1 MSIPDTITLI
11 LTDRS
16 PDAKLVSVDPPEF
29 AGLYSIRCGVIWG
42 SWNPITVE
50 GNLVCMKVL
59 YQSDEKR
66 KPVLSDDGYNVV
78 CAECHKPLHYADD
91 GTTWE
96 CECGYRHIGVNIE
109 YGPAPEPSDAV
120 GAIRDQ
126 LKRGEPEK
134 PWWTCCTCGAP
145 EKLTACG
152 ECARAYGLRACKSSR
167 AIDDKS
173 VFAHNVG
180 CWFNERHHLNP
191 DGHCEHFEAKV

>member
-59 YQSDEKR
+59 YQSDEK
-66 KPVLSDDGYNVV
+66 
-78 CAECHKPLHYADD
+78 
-91 GTTWE
+91 
-96 CECGYRHIGVNIE
+96 
-109 YGPAPEPSDAV
+109 PAP
-120 GAIRDQ
+120 
-126 LKRGEPEK
+126 KK
-134 PWWTCCTCGAP
+134 PWWTCGDCGAPEVRCPVCGEIVRHNEGTWACECGAVFTRETVLSEPAP

-152 ECARAYGLRACKSSR
+152 ECARACGRGLCKSSR
-167 AIDDKS
+167 RIDDES
-173 VFAHNVG
+173 MFSYDEGYWLND
-180 CWFNERHHLNP
+180 RDHLNP
-191 DGHCEHFEAKV
+191 DGHCKHFEAKV